1 MSSQPPEPPQGPEGL
16 PEFLIDPDVIVFSG
30 QEEPPIGTV
39 QLHSLGG
46 KISDLFGRSK
56 KDVAKELDSRLDQV
70 RSMLERSAET
80 DSGAFRLSEVT
91 VELGFSAEGAIV
103 FVAKAGV
110 STTIAVKF
118 SRR

>member
-1 MSSQPPEPPQGPEGL
+1 MPSRTPEPSQEPEPL
-16 PEFLIDPDVIVFSG
+16 PEFLIDPEVIVFSG
-30 QEEPPIGTV
+30 QDEPPVGTV
-39 QLHSLGG
+39 QLHSLGE

-70 RSMLERSAET
+70 RSMLEKSAENEA
-80 DSGAFRLSEVT
+80 GAFRLSEIT

-103 FVAKAGV
+103 FVAKAGI